1 MNSAHSGDLAT
12 AVSLPFISEVISR
25 MDAVLVPLFF
35 GSCAFYSTPFL
46 LLLLLSLDDYLDR

>member
-12 AVSLPFISEVISR
+12 AVSLPLISEVISR
-25 MDAVLVPLFF
+25 MDAILVPLFF
-35 GSCAFYSTPFL
+35 ASCAFYWTPF